1 MAPQPLTPGETP
13 EYVGIKMPAADNS
26 WLIQI
31 AEAAGISKSELVRRI
46 IQERRRREQPPP

>member
-46 IQERRRREQPPP
+46 IQERGRREQPPP